1 LGGTSYVF
9 DNAATQTPARFAAL
23 ATIFDPGTVRHLMTI
38 GVADGWHCLEVGGGG
53 GSIASWLC
61 DRVGPTGRVIAT
73 DIDTRFLETLDK
85 NNLEVLRHD
94 LVTDPLPQGRFDLVH
109 TRLVLMHLPEREQVL
124 ARLAAA
130 LKPGGWL
137 VAEEFDS
144 LLMRPDPAANLS
156 EAPFKTLVMMQHLLA
171 ERGVD
176 LRYGR
181 LLARRLRT
189 QGLRNVAAEGRV
201 FMWSGRSVGGDF
213 LRASIEHMR
222 EAMIESE
229 RITAAE
235 LEHDLMRLDDDDFLV
250 PSSILWAAW
259 GRRCENA

>member
-1 LGGTSYVF
+1 MRSTRQLGGTSYVF

-144 LLMRPDPAANLS
+144 LLMRP
-156 EAPFKTLVMMQHLLA
+156 
-171 ERGVD
+171 
-176 LRYGR
+176 
-181 LLARRLRT
+181 
-189 QGLRNVAAEGRV
+189 
-201 FMWSGRSVGGDF
+201 
-213 LRASIEHMR
+213 
-222 EAMIESE
+222 
-229 RITAAE
+229 
-235 LEHDLMRLDDDDFLV
+235 
-250 PSSILWAAW
+250 
-259 GRRCENA
+259 